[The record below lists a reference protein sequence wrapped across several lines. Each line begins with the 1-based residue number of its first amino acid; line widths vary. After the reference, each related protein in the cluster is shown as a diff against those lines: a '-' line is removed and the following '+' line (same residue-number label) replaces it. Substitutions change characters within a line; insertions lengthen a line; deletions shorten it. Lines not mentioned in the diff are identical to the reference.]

1 MKKEKSTIGLAIK
14 LLFIVLSTILIFNKG
29 WIWFG
34 FLIWYK
40 IDMFS
45 LFFHFKHSF
54 LKSKLFKVFEK
65 LYFSSD
71 FSMILILLILLPL
84 MFFVSLIFMLL
95 YYEPTFFIILSII
108 QLILDFIL
116 IFEIIPSLINVFSKK
131 GEDS

>member
-14 LLFIVLSTILIFNKG
+14 LLFIALSTILIFNKG

-40 IDMFS
+40 IDMLI
-45 LFFHFKHSF
+45 LFFQFKHSF
-54 LKSKLFKVFEK
+54 FKSKLFKVFEK

-71 FSMILILLILLPL
+71 FSMMLILLTLLTL
-84 MFFVSLIFMLL
+84 EFFVSLIFMLL

>member
-40 IDMFS
+40 IDMLI

-84 MFFVSLIFMLL
+84 RFFVSLIFMLL